1 MAQTTKYIKLTGS
14 FMRPENITEYANN
27 DLINND
33 SRLPVQLVPENGI
46 TITSGQSLE
55 IKQIKIAT
63 NSAGS
68 TFDVAFNLLDNT
80 QELELDNVAQYQ
92 TFANIGNLIYS
103 TGLTLRTSNNFA
115 YGFLDGI
122 NIPIK
127 TEVNNLYY
135 YLTLASETYT
145 PISKQN
151 FYIEVLCALIDG

>member
-14 FMRPENITEYANN
+14 FMRPDNTTEYSTG

-55 IKQIKIAT
+55 VKQVKVAT
-63 NSAGS
+63 NNGASI
-68 TFDVAFNLLDNT
+68 FDVAFNLLDNT
-80 QELELDNVAQYQ
+80 QELQYDNVAQYQ
-92 TFANIGNLIYS
+92 SFANIGNLIYV
-103 TGLTLRTSNNFA
+103 GGVTLRTSNDFA
-115 YGFLDGI
+115 FGFLDGI

-127 TEVNNLYY
+127 TEVNNLYC
-135 YLTLASETYT
+135 YLTLASEPYT

>member
-1 MAQTTKYIKLTGS
+1 MAQTTKYIKLTGT
-14 FMRPENITEYANN
+14 FTRPDNTTEYSTG

-33 SRLPVQLVPENGI
+33 SKLPVQLVPENGI

-55 IKQIKIAT
+55 VKQVKVAT
-63 NSAGS
+63 KNGASS
-68 TFDVAFNLLDNT
+68 FDVLFNLLDNT
-80 QELELDNVAQYQ
+80 QVLELDNVAQYQ
-92 TFANIGNLIYS
+92 TFENIGNLIYVR
-103 TGLTLRTSNNFA
+103 GINIINSNNFA

-127 TEVNNLYY
+127 TEVNNLYC

-145 PISKQN
+145 PVAKQE

>member
-14 FMRPENITEYANN
+14 FTRPENTTEYSTG

-55 IKQIKIAT
+55 VKQIKIAT
-63 NSAGS
+63 KNGASL
-68 TFDVAFNLLDNT
+68 FDVFFNLLDNT
-80 QELELDNVAQYQ
+80 QVLELDNVSQYQ
-92 TFANIGNLIYS
+92 TFENIGNLIYS
-103 TGLTLRTSNNFA
+103 TGLTLKNFNNFA
-115 YGFLDGI
+115 YAI
-122 NIPIK
+122 TNEVNIPIK
-127 TEVNNLYY
+127 TEVNNLYC

-145 PISKQN
+145 PIVKQE